1 MARYIED
8 HRYTPQLIPA
18 SLDELLPESSVAR
31 SLWAALSR
39 LDFEAHDARF
49 RNDAEGRPAL
59 NPRCLTAVWMLGM
72 LRGVT
77 SSVRLADLCG
87 RDVEFRW
94 LLGFA
99 PVEKSTLCSFRKD
112 YPQALV
118 SLSTQVLGLLGENDL
133 LPGKNA
139 GVDGTIVRAAASRH
153 AVKRRGRLERQR
165 ERLRSTIEER
175 LTAVDGS
182 SSPNPGDAAL
192 REQQQR
198 LERALELLDQ
208 RGQEGQDASLTTS
221 EPEAALM
228 RQKDGSFAPGY
239 NAQVVSDLDTGAI
252 IHAELVEGGGDGGQ
266 LQGQLEKAQAVLDAH
281 GGGVPLE
288 TMTADSAY
296 HDTRQLL
303 ELEGGKTRCYVPED
317 RNRNRK
323 APGVSEGY
331 QAKAFEYDETNDCLR
346 CPQGQTLKR
355 RKLND
360 AKTATVYQAPARTC
374 RNCPAKGQC
383 CPNTKGGRS
392 VNRPLYPE
400 VLKAVADRVESKQG
414 KRLLHAR
421 WVACEGGIG
430 RLKERLHWH
439 RCRMW
444 HKAGARAEL
453 LWRQLTHNL
462 LLAAG
467 IWRPLCPTGPIE
479 V

>member
-175 LTAVDGS
+175 LSAVDGS
-182 SSPNPGDAAL
+182 SLPNPGDAAL
-192 REQQQR
+192 REQQITTGEILGVAGQGRAESR
-198 LERALELLDQ
+198 LNAMIFSKSATTMLTLS
-208 RGQEGQDASLTTS
+208 ASRV
-221 EPEAALM
+221 M
-228 RQKDGSFAPGY
+228 
-239 NAQVVSDLDTGAI
+239 N
-252 IHAELVEGGGDGGQ
+252 
-266 LQGQLEKAQAVLDAH
+266 H
-281 GGGVPLE
+281 GV
-288 TMTADSAY
+288 
-296 HDTRQLL
+296 
-303 ELEGGKTRCYVPED
+303 
-317 RNRNRK
+317 
-323 APGVSEGY
+323 
-331 QAKAFEYDETNDCLR
+331 
-346 CPQGQTLKR
+346 KR
-355 RKLND
+355 RAPFKPITEKGGSKSQPERITGGRHTTYSVLPVPQFSRD
-360 AKTATVYQAPARTC
+360 TATVY
-374 RNCPAKGQC
+374 
-383 CPNTKGGRS
+383 
-392 VNRPLYPE
+392 PLSFSS
-400 VLKAVADRVESKQG
+400 A
-414 KRLLHAR
+414 
-421 WVACEGGIG
+421 
-430 RLKERLHWH
+430 
-439 RCRMW
+439 
-444 HKAGARAEL
+444 
-453 LWRQLTHNL
+453 WRF
-462 LLAAG
+462 A
-467 IWRPLCPTGPIE
+467 
-479 V
+479 